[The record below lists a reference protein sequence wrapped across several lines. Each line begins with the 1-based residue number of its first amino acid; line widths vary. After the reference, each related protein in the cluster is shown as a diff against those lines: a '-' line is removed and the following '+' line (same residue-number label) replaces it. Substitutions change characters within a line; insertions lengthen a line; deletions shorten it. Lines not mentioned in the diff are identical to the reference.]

1 MRSHP
6 AFQRGLAVA
15 VSGGGLLLVALYTLY
30 APTTDIR
37 ARIPFLLDLGG
48 GLLTLVA
55 LLMLLGAGVVA
66 LWATRP
72 LSKEALGGV
81 ALGAVANL
89 AMLTS
94 GLLGRVLPPFEPV
107 WQRVIAF
114 GIAAILVGTVL
125 WRERRSVTSHSSG
138 SDATESAL
146 P

>member
-6 AFQRGLAVA
+6 DFQRGLAVA
-15 VSGGGLLLVALYTLY
+15 VSGGGLLLIALFTLY

-55 LLMLLGAGVVA
+55 LLMLFGAGVIA

-72 LSKEALGGV
+72 LTKEALGGV

-94 GLLGRVLPPFEPV
+94 GLLARVLPPFEPL

-114 GIAAILVGTVL
+114 GIAAVLVGTLL
-125 WRERRSVTSHSSG
+125 WRERRSLTGHSSR
-138 SDATESAL
+138 SNATESGL